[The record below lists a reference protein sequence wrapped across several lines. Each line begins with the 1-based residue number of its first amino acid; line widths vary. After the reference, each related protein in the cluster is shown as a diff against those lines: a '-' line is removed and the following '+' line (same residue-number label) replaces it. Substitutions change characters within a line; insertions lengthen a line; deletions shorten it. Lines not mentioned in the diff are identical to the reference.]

1 MFIMMEKMEKVLV
14 CVYRDT
20 VEEHDEVDNL
30 AYVEVTMEFLDKY
43 VKERKKGFENLEEFL
58 NEYTADTTEDFYE
71 YAMEHG
77 AVIDIQY

>member
-1 MFIMMEKMEKVLV
+1 MFTMMEKVWV

-30 AYVEVTMEFLDKY
+30 AYVEVTMDFLNQY

-58 NEYTADTTEDFYE
+58 DEYTADTTEDFYE

-77 AVIDIQY
+77 AVIAVENE